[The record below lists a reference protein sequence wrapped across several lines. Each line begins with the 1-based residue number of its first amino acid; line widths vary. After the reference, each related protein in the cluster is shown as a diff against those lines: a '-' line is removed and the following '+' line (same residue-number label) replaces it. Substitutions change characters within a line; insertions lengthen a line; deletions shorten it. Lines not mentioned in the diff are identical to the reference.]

1 MTKKVRFMATA
12 VTAAA
17 VATALAVPSA
27 SADSSK
33 FTDVSDRYE
42 DAVNFLWANNI
53 TQGVS
58 ETKFDTT
65 ASVKR
70 ADAAIFIAKLMGLE
84 PGGVYADSGFT
95 DVPKSAKWA
104 VDALKEHGIVNG
116 KSETKFGAKEHLT
129 RGEAAAM
136 IVRAAEIEA
145 DNTIT
150 ETKFSDVNQR
160 FAPFVQALVDEKI
173 ASGKDDKTFGTTMP
187 VTRGELALF
196 LNRGNAKFGFFDLLV
211 MHMNDHHAYLDN
223 FPYISTVV
231 NELRAK
237 NENNLLLHGGDV
249 FSGDLYWNKYKGQAD
264 VVMMNYLGFDAV
276 TFGNHEF
283 DEGGSDVGHQALRN
297 YILGATFPVLG
308 ANLDFKGD
316 QKLKDLYKG
325 GIADNAGGGEIYDG
339 TIVEIDGQKVGM
351 FGLTTEDTVNISS
364 PADVEVL
371 SYINRAKET
380 VAALQA
386 KGVDKIIALTHV
398 GVDEASPEGSD
409 QTLAK
414 AVPDIDIIVG
424 GHTHTAL
431 QEPITI
437 TNENGS
443 KTLIVQAGQYGDYL
457 GTLDVK
463 FNPHGEIYWNHGEL
477 IKIDAKTMKADK
489 KAEAVLA
496 PFKAGKEELK
506 KESIGVT
513 SDVELSGARD
523 SNAEG
528 TSSVRHNETNLG
540 NLIADAMLTK
550 AKTLPGMDKE
560 TVIAL
565 QNGGG
570 IRTSIEAGD
579 ISVGSIMQVL
589 PFGNPLAIVKSSG
602 KEVKE
607 ALERSVGG
615 SLIEKGKGLKED
627 GGFLHIGGMKFTY
640 DSTKESGKR
649 VLEVLVKEGD
659 EYVPLE
665 DDKAVYIATN
675 DFTAGGGDGYE
686 VFKKATNE
694 GRVSKPGFTDTQN
707 LIEYMQSLGDKI
719 SPKVEGRIIDTSLET
734 QQNGYKVPVEE
745 TTNN

>member
-1 MTKKVRFMATA
+1 MTKKTRFMATTI
-12 VTAAA
+12 TAAA
-17 VATALAVPSA
+17 VATALAVPTA

-33 FTDVSDRYE
+33 FTDVSEKYK
-42 DAVNFLWANNI
+42 DAVNFLWANDI
-53 TQGVS
+53 TKGVS
-58 ETKFDTT
+58 STTFDTT
-65 ASVKR
+65 SAVKR
-70 ADAAIFIAKLMGLE
+70 ADAAVFIAKTMGLE
-84 PGGVYADSGFT
+84 PGGSYKDSGFT
-95 DVPKSAKWA
+95 DVPAHAKWA
-104 VDALKEHGIVNG
+104 VNALTEKKVVNG
-116 KSETKFGAKEHLT
+116 KTKTLFGSNEHLT
-129 RGEAAAM
+129 RNEAAAM
-136 IVRAAEIEA
+136 IVKAAQLEVDQSIKS
-145 DNTIT
+145 
-150 ETKFSDVNQR
+150 TKFEDVNSN
-160 FAPFVQALVDEKI
+160 FAPYVQALVEEKI
-173 ASGKDDKTFGTTMP
+173 ASGKSTKEFGATMP

-196 LNRGNAKFGFFDLLV
+196 LNRGNAKFGFLDLMV

-231 NELRAK
+231 NELREQ

-297 YILGATFPVLG
+297 YILGAEFPVLG

-316 QKLKDLYKG
+316 QKLKNLYKG

-364 PADVEVL
+364 PADVKVL
-371 SYINRAKET
+371 SYITRAKET

-398 GVDEASPEGSD
+398 GVDEASPAGSD

-414 AVPDIDIIVG
+414 AVPEIDIIVG

-431 QEPITI
+431 KEPITI
-437 TNENGS
+437 TDENNG

-457 GTLDVK
+457 GKLDVK
-463 FNPHGEIYWNHGEL
+463 FNQKGEIYWNHGEL
-477 IKIDAKTMKADK
+477 IRIDPKTMKADK
-489 KAEAVLA
+489 KAASVLA

-513 SDVELSGARD
+513 SDVDLSGARD

-528 TSSVRHNETNLG
+528 KSSVRHNETNLG

-550 AKTLPGMDKE
+550 AKTLPGMDTE
-560 TVIAL
+560 TVISM

-579 ISVGSIMQVL
+579 ISVGSVLQVL
-589 PFGNPLAIVKSSG
+589 PFGNPLAIIKSSG

-615 SLIEKGKGLKED
+615 TVIEGGKGLKED
-627 GGFLHIGGMKFTY
+627 GGFLHVGGMKFTY

-659 EYVPLE
+659 EYVALA
-665 DDKAVYIATN
+665 DDKTVYIATN
-675 DFTAGGGDGYE
+675 SFTARGGDDYK
-686 VFKKATNE
+686 VFEKASSE
-694 GRVSKPGFTDTQN
+694 GRVSEPGFSDTQN
-707 LIEYMQSLGDKI
+707 LIEYLQSLGDKI
-719 SPKVEGRIIDTSLET
+719 SPQVEGRIIDTSLET
-734 QQNGYKVPVEE
+734 QQNGYKITE
-745 TTNN
+745 

>member
-1 MTKKVRFMATA
+1 MTKKTRFMATTI
-12 VTAAA
+12 TAAA

-33 FTDVSDRYE
+33 FTDVSDRYA
-42 DAVNFLWANNI
+42 DAVNFLWANNV
-53 TQGVS
+53 TSGVS
-58 ETKFDTT
+58 ETKFDTM
-65 ASVKR
+65 SQVKR
-70 ADAAIFIAKLMGLE
+70 ADAAIFIAKVMGLE
-84 PGGVYADSGFT
+84 PGGVYKDSGFT
-95 DVPKSAKWA
+95 DVPKNAKWA
-104 VDALKEHGIVNG
+104 VDALAEHGIVNG
-116 KSETKFGAKEHLT
+116 KTTTKFGASEHLT

-136 IVRAAEIEA
+136 IVKAAKIEA
-145 DNTIT
+145 DSTKT
-150 ETKFSDVNQR
+150 ETQFTDVNKR
-160 FAPFVQALVDEKI
+160 FAPYVQALVDEKI
-173 ASGKDDKTFGTTMP
+173 ASGKDSKTFGTSMP

-196 LNRGNAKFGFFDLLV
+196 LNRGNAKFGYFDLMV

-297 YILGATFPVLG
+297 YILGAKFPVLG

-325 GIADNAGGGEIYDG
+325 GIADNAEGGEIYDG

-409 QTLAK
+409 QALAK

-431 QEPITI
+431 QEPIAI
-437 TNENGS
+437 TNANGD

-463 FNPHGEIYWNHGEL
+463 FNPQGELYWNHGEL
-477 IKIDAKTMKADK
+477 IKIDPKTMKADK

-506 KESIGVT
+506 KEPIGVN

-540 NLIADAMLTK
+540 NLIADAMLSK

-560 TVIAL
+560 TVISV

-570 IRTSIEAGD
+570 IRTNIEAGD
-579 ISVGSIMQVL
+579 ISVGSVMQVL
-589 PFGNPLAIVKSSG
+589 PFGNPLAIIKSNG

-607 ALERSVGG
+607 ALEHSVGG
-615 SLIEKGKGLKED
+615 DVIEGGKGLKEY

-640 DSTKESGKR
+640 DSTKESGAR
-649 VLEVLVKEGD
+649 VIDVLVMEGD
-659 EYVPLE
+659 KFVPLDE
-665 DDKAVYIATN
+665 DKTVYIATN
-675 DFTAGGGDGYE
+675 DFTARGGDGYD
-686 VFKKATNE
+686 VFKKASE
-694 GRVSKPGFTDTQN
+694 DGRVSAPGFSDTQN
-707 LIEYMQSLGDKI
+707 LIEYLQSLGDKI

-734 QQNGYKVPVEE
+734 QQNGYKVPVEGAK
-745 TTNN
+745 N

>member
-1 MTKKVRFMATA
+1 MKKKTRFMATTI
-12 VTAAA
+12 TAAA

-33 FTDVSDRYE
+33 FTDVSDRYA
-42 DAVNFLWANNI
+42 DAVNFLWANNVTSGI
-53 TQGVS
+53 S
-58 ETKFDTT
+58 ETKFDTM
-65 ASVKR
+65 SQVKR
-70 ADAAIFIAKLMGLE
+70 ADAAIFIAKVMGLE
-84 PGGVYADSGFT
+84 PGGVYKDSGFT
-95 DVPKSAKWA
+95 DVPKNAKWA
-104 VDALKEHGIVNG
+104 VDALAEHGIVNG
-116 KSETKFGAKEHLT
+116 KTTTKFGASEHLT

-136 IVRAAEIEA
+136 IVKAAKIEA
-145 DNTIT
+145 DS
-150 ETKFSDVNQR
+150 TKTKTQFTDVNKR
-160 FAPFVQALVDEKI
+160 FAPYVQALVDEKI
-173 ASGKDDKTFGTTMP
+173 ASGKDSKTFGTSMP

-196 LNRGNAKFGFFDLLV
+196 LNRGNAKFGYFDLMV

-231 NELRAK
+231 NELRA
-237 NENNLLLHGGDV
+237 NNQNNLLLHGGDV

-297 YILGATFPVLG
+297 YILGAQFPVLG

-437 TNENGS
+437 TNANGN

-463 FNPHGEIYWNHGEL
+463 FNPQGEIYWNHGEL
-477 IKIDAKTMKADK
+477 IKIDPKTMKADK
-489 KAEAVLA
+489 KAAAVLA

-506 KESIGVT
+506 KEPIGVN
-513 SDVELSGARD
+513 SEVELSGARD

-560 TVIAL
+560 TVISV

-579 ISVGSIMQVL
+579 ISVGSVMQVL
-589 PFGNPLAIVKSSG
+589 PFGNPLAIIKSNG

-615 SLIEKGKGLKED
+615 SLIDGGKGLKED
-627 GGFLHIGGMKFTY
+627 GGFLHVGGMKFTY
-640 DSTKESGKR
+640 DSSKKSGER
-649 VLEVLVKEGD
+649 VLEVLVLEGD
-659 EYVPLE
+659 KYIPLE
-665 DDKAVYIATN
+665 DDKTVYIATN
-675 DFTAGGGDGYE
+675 SFTARGGDDYK
-686 VFKKATNE
+686 VFEKASKE
-694 GRVSKPGFTDTQN
+694 GRVSDPGFSDTQN
-707 LIEYMQSLGDKI
+707 LIEYLQSLGNKI
-719 SPKVEGRIIDTSLET
+719 NPKVEGRIIDTSLET
-734 QQNGYKVPVEE
+734 QQNGYKVPVEGAK
-745 TTNN
+745 N